1 MAFRWLFLVSF
12 VPLAFAQIETS
23 VVPEALRDV
32 GIDQKLNHQLPLDL
46 VFTDETGA
54 QRPLR
59 DYFRGRP
66 VVLSLVYYE
75 CPMLCTLVL
84 NGLERAMRTVP
95 FNAGDQFEVVTVSF
109 DPRETPELAAAKKRA
124 YLERYNRPEAEKG
137 WHFLTGDES
146 SVQRLARAVGF
157 RYAFDRATL
166 QWAHATA
173 IMVLTPEGKLARYF
187 YGVEYPARDLRLALV
202 EASRNQIG
210 TPTDQVLLFCF
221 HYDPATG
228 KYGLAILNVIRA
240 IGVTTALAL
249 GVFMLVMF
257 RRERRT
263 DG

>member
-1 MAFRWLFLVSF
+1 MRRLAACLLLLSS
-12 VPLAFAQIETS
+12 AFAQGDR
-23 VVPEALRDV
+23 PPALRDV
-32 GIDQKLNHQLPLDL
+32 GIDQRLNEQAPLDL
-46 VFTDETGA
+46 PFRDETGKLVRL
-54 QRPLR
+54 Q
-59 DYFRGRP
+59 DYFGHKP
-66 VVLSLVYYE
+66 VILALVYYQ

-84 NGLERAMRTVP
+84 NGLVRAMRTVP
-95 FNAGDQFEVVTVSF
+95 FSAGDQFNIVTVSF
-109 DPRETPELAAAKKRA
+109 DPRETPELAAAKKRT

-146 SVQRLARAVGF
+146 SVQQLARAVGF
-157 RYAFDRATL
+157 RYAFDRATD

-202 EASRNQIG
+202 EASRSQIG

-228 KYGLAILNVIRA
+228 KYGLAIMNVIRA

-257 RRERRT
+257 RRER
-263 DG
+263 GASG